1 MIINETKSSIQF
13 KISEILS
20 SIDCDWRYEK
30 LDEDKYRFFTELDGI
45 TFNIFERKV
54 SITKGKTSVDG
65 VYDEEFII
73 ESENKKSSLYS
84 KLLTR
89 FKEDK
94 EILFYNE
101 VLQSI
106 NNIVESRE
114 REAQEK
120 IEKDELENKE
130 EKSLILDK
138 LE

>member
-13 KISEILS
+13 KISELLS
-20 SIDCDWRYEK
+20 SIDCDWNYEK
-30 LDEDKYRFFTELDGI
+30 LDEDKYMFFTELDGI
-45 TFNIFERKV
+45 RFNIFERKV
-54 SITKGKTSVDG
+54 TITKGKTSVDG

-73 ESENKKSSLYS
+73 ESENKKSSLYN
-84 KLLTR
+84 KLFTR

-94 EILFYNE
+94 DIIFYNE
-101 VLQSI
+101 VLQTI

-114 REAQEK
+114 RESQEQ

-130 EKSLILDK
+130 KKSLILDK

>member
-13 KISEILS
+13 KISELLS

-30 LDEDKYRFFTELDGI
+30 LGEDKYRFFTELDGI
-45 TFNIFERKV
+45 NFNIFQRKV
-54 SITKGKTSVDG
+54 SVTKGKTSIDG

-106 NNIVESRE
+106 NNIIESRE
-114 REAQEK
+114 KEAHEQ

-130 EKSLILDK
+130 KKSLILDK